1 MSSKTRST
9 KLPFDLADA
18 AEMRAKQLGYPSWNA
33 YIKGLIRYD
42 LMVQGEHSVT
52 LPVARMRPEEQDKI
66 DAELLERTREGKG
79 VRGQWL
85 EHAIRR
91 IAGEATSDDVGEV
104 IADGIAK
111 PGLAAA

>member
-9 KLPFDLADA
+9 KLPYDLADA

-42 LMVQGEHSVT
+42 LMVQGSHSVT
-52 LPVARMRPEEQDKI
+52 LPIAQMRPEDQDRI
-66 DAELLERTREGKG
+66 DAELLDRTREGKG

-85 EHAIRR
+85 EHTIRR
-91 IAGEATSDDVGEV
+91 IAGVSETEAVGEK
-104 IADGIAK
+104 IAK
-111 PGLAAA
+111 KLV

>member
-9 KLPFDLADA
+9 KLPYDLADA
-18 AEMRAKQLGYPSWNA
+18 AEMRARQLGYPSWNA

-42 LMVQGEHSVT
+42 LMVQGGHSVT
-52 LPVARMRPEEQDKI
+52 LPIARMRPEEQDKI

-79 VRGQWL
+79 IRGQWL

-91 IAGEATSDDVGEV
+91 VVGTPSTEVVASEIVRHVAG
-104 IADGIAK
+104 
-111 PGLAAA
+111 